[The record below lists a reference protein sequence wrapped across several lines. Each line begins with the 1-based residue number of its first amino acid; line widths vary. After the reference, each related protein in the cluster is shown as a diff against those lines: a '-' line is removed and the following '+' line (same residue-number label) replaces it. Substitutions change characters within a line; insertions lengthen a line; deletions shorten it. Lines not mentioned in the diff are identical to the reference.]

1 MKRLFTLFTFILAFG
16 IINAQETYHFRTD
29 APQGISIESSS
40 ATGLALHYSISEINM
55 ADIERGDYRG
65 QEITLKGSFGST
77 AEGLPNLPFENCY
90 IAVPQG
96 AKVSINV
103 NEKASRTFEGIDLLP
118 VAELQMNGEAGA
130 PAIRK
135 DMSVFGKDAD
145 FPSNNVDI
153 AQNTRIRG
161 LDVVLLNVTPF
172 RYNPMRSTLEVI
184 YDMDIEVRFE
194 GGNGQFGEE
203 RYRNPDWDHILRDLV
218 INDNMLPEAHYYDI
232 LNNAE
237 NKVEIGCEY
246 LIIAPDDDSILAW
259 ADTLR
264 RFRNKQGV
272 LTKVV
277 TTTDCGGNYPDAI
290 KGYIHNA
297 YDNWDIPPAAVMLF
311 GGMTDTIISH
321 WPDVYGEGYSGIPGF
336 PLIFKKYDYENG
348 TIMDF
353 NYYSD
358 NPYVDMNDDSI
369 PDIAISRL
377 PAFTVNEYQ
386 LQIQKL
392 IEYETHAVV
401 DPHYYD
407 HPVITAGHE
416 ENKWFLLTSQL
427 VDGFCRTKLGRHPT
441 NLYMMYNEYLP
452 RPDSVWSTGQNTDA
466 VVDYF
471 GPNGQN
477 YVPGDVRA
485 LNHWV
490 GKEDSHLLINA
501 INEETFLTL
510 YRDHSASDY
519 WCCPYFDTYD
529 IQFLKNANP
538 TFILSI
544 GCDAANFEFSY
555 SLHYS
560 GWKSRSVI
568 TEFCNVPVGALG
580 GIGATT
586 VTRSHF
592 NDRLTWGFLDYI
604 WPNFMPTLGSSSDPA
619 FVRPSYALV
628 AGKLFLTQG
637 AFMANWWP
645 SQITD
650 THNVFH
656 YLGEAYLNLYT
667 EVPQHMSLEVP
678 PFHPDNQWQ
687 YEFTAEEGALVCISR
702 DGEFQQAAIATGQ
715 HQSLTIPQME
725 VGTQFLVTVT
735 KQNRFRF
742 EQTVTV
748 VSAQQPN
755 VYMKASELHDQD
767 GNGQL
772 DYGETAT
779 IGITIHNSSA
789 VASNGGQVTLLCES
803 PHVEILQGKADYPHI
818 EPDAELTL
826 HNAFHIKVL
835 PDVPDQTPLT
845 FMLQFN
851 EGQNTHFDRIII
863 EANAPVLCIEPEYRP
878 MTAEGEPSTHIATEG
893 KSKLAFT
900 VTNKGH
906 SAASLF
912 LASLDIK
919 APFVEIEFPQ
929 MQLESLAPNES
940 HNFTFELN
948 TNPNDITGAWLQSH
962 FNIQHLEH
970 NVWLDTIVQYGG
982 IFESFETDTL
992 NQAYSWPP
1000 GPNGFWSYHDN
1011 AYEGQ
1016 RCLRFTLE
1024 DHYGQ
1029 LYTATARVPYQV
1041 NHDCKTSFR
1050 YKTDRSDFFSVSI
1063 NGKTNYLTASD
1074 TWAYMETLATVKH
1087 QRVVWRLDLTNSEPI
1102 GDTLIA
1108 YIDDICFPP
1117 PHTTIAFAGSELL
1130 SCGEN
1135 PVKLSKAYAYDCNSI
1150 LWVTDGDGHFDCDTV
1165 ANPFYTPG
1173 SQDMENGSV
1182 TLTLS
1187 VYGNDTIISTTA
1199 IHFMEEINL
1208 GEIVGDSVVNKYE
1221 HPISHYRVDNPEGLN
1236 LIWELDPASA
1246 GYIYG
1251 FGDAVDI
1258 LWDQSQGD
1266 IEANLHVFTNYDC
1279 TALDKH
1285 ISLIGYS
1292 TPEWHETSFELFPNP
1307 TDGKVNLVFGETMQG
1322 KVIVEVYNL
1331 LGEQMIAKKVS
1342 HLQKG
1347 ETYTLDLSHLVSGL
1361 YIIKM
1366 STENGSCSKKVSV
1379 R

>member
-1 MKRLFTLFTFILAFG
+1 
-16 IINAQETYHFRTD
+16 
-29 APQGISIESSS
+29 
-40 ATGLALHYSISEINM
+40 M

-77 AEGLPNLPFENCY
+77 AEGLPNLPFENYY

-96 AKVSINV
+96 AKVSIEV
-103 NEKASRTFEGIDLLP
+103 NEKASRVFDGIDLLP
-118 VAELQMNGEAGA
+118 VAELQMNRQAGA

-145 FPSNNVDI
+145 FPSNNVGI

-172 RYNPMRSTLEVI
+172 RYNPVRKTLEVI
-184 YDMDIEVRFE
+184 YDMDIEVHFE

-218 INDNMLPEAHYYDI
+218 INDDMLPEAHYYDI

-277 TTTDCGGNYPDAI
+277 TTTDCGGNYADAI

-297 YDNWDIPPAAVMLF
+297 YDNWSIPPAAVMLF
-311 GGMTDTIISH
+311 EGMTDTIISH
-321 WPDVYGEGYSGIPGF
+321 WPDIYGEGYSGIPGF

-353 NYYSD
+353 NYYTD

-377 PAFTVNEYQ
+377 PAFTLNEYQ

-392 IEYETHAVV
+392 IEYETHPVV

-427 VDGFCRTKLGRHPT
+427 VDGFYRTKLGRHPT

-477 YVPGDVRA
+477 YVPGDARA

-490 GKEDSHLLINA
+490 GKEDSQLLINA
-501 INEETFLTL
+501 LNEETFLTL

-519 WCCPYFDTYD
+519 WCCPYFYTYD
-529 IQFLKNANP
+529 IQFLKNVNP

-544 GCDAANFEFSY
+544 GCDAANYEFSY
-555 SLHYS
+555 SLYYS

-568 TEFCNVPVGALG
+568 TEFCNAPVGALG
-580 GIGATT
+580 GIGSTT
-586 VTRSHF
+586 VTRSHY

-637 AFMANWWP
+637 AFMSSWWP
-645 SQITD
+645 SQITE

-667 EVPQHMSLEVP
+667 EIPQQMSLEIP

-687 YEFTAEEGALVCISR
+687 YEFTAEDGALVCLSR
-702 DGEFQQAAIATGQ
+702 DGEFLKAAIATGQ
-715 HQSLTIPQME
+715 SQSLMLPQME
-725 VGTQFLVTVT
+725 VGEQFLVTVT

-742 EQTVTV
+742 EQIVTV

-779 IGITIHNSSA
+779 IGITIHNTSM

-803 PHVEILQGKADYPHI
+803 PYVKILQGMTDYPHI
-818 EPDAELTL
+818 EPDAELDL
-826 HNAFHIKVL
+826 RDAFRIKVL

-845 FMLQFN
+845 LMVQFN

-863 EANAPVLCIEPEYRP
+863 EANAPVLCIEPEYQT
-878 MTAEGEPSTHIATEG
+878 MTANGEPSTHIATEG
-893 KSKLAFT
+893 KSKIAFS
-900 VTNKGH
+900 VVNKGH
-906 SAASLF
+906 SAANLL

-929 MQLESLAPNES
+929 KQLEGLAPNES

-948 TNPNDITGAWLQSH
+948 TNPNDITGAWLQSR
-962 FNIQHLEH
+962 FNIQHLEQ

-982 IFESFETDTL
+982 IFENFETDIL
-992 NQAYSWPP
+992 NPLLQWSNSGTNRWVYS
-1000 GPNGFWSYHDN
+1000 DDD
-1011 AYEGQ
+1011 AYEGN
-1016 RCLRFTLE
+1016 RCFVAQADTTHKSLLICRLKDHSLNHKVKISFQFKTDDEEQLRFKYINKDTLFSSKE
-1024 DHYGQ
+1024 WQYAELTLHNGEGNFNFIY
-1029 LYTATARVPYQV
+1029 LK
-1041 NHDCKTSFR
+1041 NHGS
-1050 YKTDRSDFFSVSI
+1050 S
-1063 NGKTNYLTASD
+1063 AQ
-1074 TWAYMETLATVKH
+1074 A
-1087 QRVVWRLDLTNSEPI
+1087 RLDN
-1102 GDTLIA
+1102 
-1108 YIDDICFPP
+1108 ICFPP
-1117 PHTTIAFAGSELL
+1117 NHTTITYAGDDIITCNQDPIVLYE
-1130 SCGEN
+1130 
-1135 PVKLSKAYAYDCNSI
+1135 AYAYDCDAI
-1150 LWVTDGDGHFDCDTV
+1150 QWVTNGDGHFDCDTV

-1173 SQDMENGSV
+1173 NQDLENGSV
-1182 TLTLS
+1182 TLTLTA
-1187 VYGNDTIISTTA
+1187 YGNDTIFSTTA
-1199 IHFMEEINL
+1199 IHFTDETSL
-1208 GEIVGDSVVNKYE
+1208 GEIVGDSVVNKYNN
-1221 HPISHYRVDNPEGLN
+1221 PISHYRVDNPEGLD
-1236 LIWELDPASA
+1236 LMWELDPADA
-1246 GYIYG
+1246 GTIYG
-1251 FGDAVDI
+1251 FGDAIDI
-1258 LWDQSQGD
+1258 LWDQNQVD
-1266 IEANLHVFTNYDC
+1266 IEADLHVFANYDC
-1279 TALDKH
+1279 TKLDKH

-1307 TDGKVNLVFGETMQG
+1307 TDGKVNLVIGETLQG
-1322 KVIVEVYNL
+1322 KAIVEVYNL
-1331 LGEQMIAKKVS
+1331 LGEQMMAKKVS

-1379 R
+1379 W

>member
-1 MKRLFTLFTFILAFG
+1 MKRLFTLFTFILTIG
-16 IINAQETYHFRTD
+16 IINAQETYRFRTD
-29 APQGISIESSS
+29 APQGISIESSTP
-40 ATGLALHYSISEINM
+40 TGLSLHYSISEIGI
-55 ADIERGDYRG
+55 ADVENGTYRG

-77 AEGLPNLPFENCY
+77 AEGLPNLPFENYY

-96 AKVSINV
+96 AKVSIEV
-103 NEKASRTFEGIDLLP
+103 SEKASRVFDSIDLLP
-118 VAELQMNGEAGA
+118 VAELQMNRQAGA

-172 RYNPMRSTLEVI
+172 RYNPVRKTLEVI
-184 YDMDIEVRFE
+184 YDMDIEVHFE
-194 GGNGQFGEE
+194 GGNGQFGEA

-218 INDNMLPEAHYYDI
+218 INDDMLPEAHYYDI

-277 TTTDCGGNYPDAI
+277 TTTDCGGNYADAI

-297 YDNWDIPPAAVMLF
+297 YDNWSIPPAAVMLF
-311 GGMTDTIISH
+311 EGMTDTIISH
-321 WPDVYGEGYSGIPGF
+321 WPDIYGEGYSGIPGF

-353 NYYSD
+353 NYYTD

-377 PAFTVNEYQ
+377 PAFTLNEYQ

-392 IEYETHAVV
+392 IEYETHPVV

-427 VDGFCRTKLGRHPT
+427 VDGFYRTKLGRHPT

-477 YVPGDVRA
+477 YVPGDARA

-490 GKEDSHLLINA
+490 GKEDSQLLINA
-501 INEETFLTL
+501 LNEETFLTL

-519 WCCPYFDTYD
+519 WCCPYFYTYD
-529 IQFLKNANP
+529 IQFLKNVNP

-544 GCDAANFEFSY
+544 GCDAANYEFSY
-555 SLHYS
+555 SLYYS

-568 TEFCNVPVGALG
+568 TEFCNAPVGALG
-580 GIGATT
+580 GIGSTT
-586 VTRSHF
+586 VTRSHY

-619 FVRPSYALV
+619 FVRPSYALI

-637 AFMANWWP
+637 AFMSSWWP
-645 SQITD
+645 SQITE

-667 EVPQHMSLEVP
+667 EIPQQMSLEIP

-687 YEFTAEEGALVCISR
+687 YEFTAEDGALVCLSR
-702 DGEFQQAAIATGQ
+702 DGEFLKAAIATGQ
-715 HQSLTIPQME
+715 SQSLMLPQME
-725 VGTQFLVTVT
+725 VGEQFLVTVT
-735 KQNRFRF
+735 KQNHFRF

-779 IGITIHNSSA
+779 IGITIHNTSS

-803 PHVEILQGKADYPHI
+803 PYVEILQGMTDYPHI
-818 EPDAELTL
+818 EPDAELNL
-826 HNAFHIKVL
+826 RDAFRIKVL

-845 FMLQFN
+845 FMVQFN

-863 EANAPVLCIEPEYRP
+863 QANALVLCIEPEYQT
-878 MTAEGEPSTHIATEG
+878 MTANGEPSTHIATEG
-893 KSKLAFT
+893 KSKIAFS
-900 VTNKGH
+900 VVNKGH
-906 SAASLF
+906 SAANLL

-919 APFVEIEFPQ
+919 APFVEIDFPQ
-929 MQLESLAPNES
+929 KQLESLAPNES
-940 HNFTFELN
+940 HDFTFELN

-962 FNIQHLEH
+962 FNIQHLEQ

-982 IFESFETDTL
+982 IFEKFETDTL
-992 NQAYSWPP
+992 NPLLQWSNSGTNRWIYSE
-1000 GPNGFWSYHDN
+1000 DD
-1011 AYEGQ
+1011 AYEGD
-1016 RCLRFTLE
+1016 RCFVAQADTTHRSLLISRLK
-1024 DHYGQ
+1024 DHSLNHKVKISFQFKTDDEEQ
-1029 LYTATARVPYQV
+1029 L
-1041 NHDCKTSFR
+1041 CFR
-1050 YKTDRSDFFSVSI
+1050 YINEETPFSSKEWQYAELTLH
-1063 NGKTNYLTASD
+1063 NGEGNFNFIYLKNHGSSAQ
-1074 TWAYMETLATVKH
+1074 A
-1087 QRVVWRLDLTNSEPI
+1087 RLDN
-1102 GDTLIA
+1102 
-1108 YIDDICFPP
+1108 ICFPP
-1117 PHTTIAFAGSELL
+1117 SHTTIAYAGDDIVTCNQDPIVLYE
-1130 SCGEN
+1130 
-1135 PVKLSKAYAYDCNSI
+1135 AYAYDCDAI
-1150 LWVTDGDGHFDCDTV
+1150 QWVTNGDGHFDCDTV
-1165 ANPFYTPG
+1165 ANPFYMPG

-1182 TLTLS
+1182 TLTLTA
-1187 VYGNDTIISTTA
+1187 YGNDTIVSMTA
-1199 IHFMEEINL
+1199 IHFMEETSL
-1208 GEIVGDSVVNKYE
+1208 GEIIGDSVVNKYNN
-1221 HPISHYRVDNPEGLN
+1221 PISHYRVDNPEGLD
-1236 LIWELDPASA
+1236 LMWVLDPADA
-1246 GYIYG
+1246 GTIYG
-1251 FGDAVDI
+1251 FGDAIDI
-1258 LWDQSQGD
+1258 LWDQNQVD
-1266 IEANLHVFTNYDC
+1266 IEANLHVFANYDC
-1279 TALDKH
+1279 TKLDKH

-1307 TDGKVNLVFGETMQG
+1307 TDGKVNLVIGETLQG
-1322 KVIVEVYNL
+1322 KAVVEVYNL
-1331 LGEQMIAKKVS
+1331 LGEQMMAKKVS

-1361 YIIKM
+1361 YIIKL
-1366 STENGSCSKKVSV
+1366 STANGSCAKKVSV

>member
-1 MKRLFTLFTFILAFG
+1 MKRLFTIFTFILAIG
-16 IINAQETYHFRTD
+16 IINAQETYRFRTD
-29 APQGISIESSS
+29 APQGISIESSTP
-40 ATGLALHYSISEINM
+40 TGLSLHYSISEINM

-77 AEGLPNLPFENCY
+77 AEGLPNLPFENYY
-90 IAVPQG
+90 IAVPQD
-96 AKVSINV
+96 AKVSIEV
-103 NEKASRTFEGIDLLP
+103 NEKASRVFDNIDLLP
-118 VAELQMNGEAGA
+118 VAELQMNRQAGA

-135 DMSVFGKDAD
+135 NMSVFGKDAD

-153 AQNTRIRG
+153 AQSTRIRG

-172 RYNPMRSTLEVI
+172 RYNPVRKTLEVI
-184 YDMDIEVRFE
+184 YDMDIEVHFE
-194 GGNGQFGEE
+194 GGNGKFGEA

-218 INDNMLPEAHYYDI
+218 INDDMLPEAHYYDI

-237 NKVEIGCEY
+237 NKVDIGCEY

-277 TTTDCGGNYPDAI
+277 TTTECGGNYADAI

-297 YDNWDIPPAAVMLF
+297 YDNWSIPPAAVMLF
-311 GGMTDTIISH
+311 EGMTDTIISH

-353 NYYSD
+353 NYYTD

-377 PAFTVNEYQ
+377 PAFTVYEYR

-392 IEYETHAVV
+392 IEYETHPVV

-427 VDGFCRTKLGRHPT
+427 VDGFYRNKLGRHPT
-441 NLYMMYNEYLP
+441 NLYMMYDEYLP

-477 YVPGDVRA
+477 YVPGDARA

-490 GKEDSHLLINA
+490 GKEDSQLLINA
-501 INEETFLTL
+501 LNEETFLTL

-519 WCCPYFDTYD
+519 WCCPYFYTYD
-529 IQFLKNANP
+529 IQFLKNVNP

-544 GCDAANFEFSY
+544 GCDAANYEFSY
-555 SLHYS
+555 SLYYS

-568 TEFCNVPVGALG
+568 TEFCNAPVGALG
-580 GIGATT
+580 GIGSTT
-586 VTRSHF
+586 VTRSHY

-604 WPNFMPTLGSSSDPA
+604 WPNFMPTLGSTSDPA

-637 AFMANWWP
+637 AFMSSWWP
-645 SQITD
+645 SQITE

-667 EVPQHMSLEVP
+667 EIPQQMSLEIP

-687 YEFTAEEGALVCISR
+687 YEFTAEDGALVCLSR
-702 DGEFQQAAIATGQ
+702 DGEFLKAAIATGQ
-715 HQSLTIPQME
+715 SQSLMLPQME
-725 VGTQFLVTVT
+725 VGEQFLVTVT

-742 EQTVTV
+742 EQTVTI

-767 GNGQL
+767 GNRQL

-779 IGITIHNSSA
+779 IGITIHNTSS

-803 PHVEILQGKADYPHI
+803 PYVEILQGMTDYPHI

-826 HNAFHIKVL
+826 RDAFRIKVL

-845 FMLQFN
+845 FMIQFN

-893 KSKLAFT
+893 KSKIAFT
-900 VTNKGH
+900 VVNKGH
-906 SAASLF
+906 SAASLL

-929 MQLESLAPNES
+929 KQLESLAPNES

-962 FNIQHLEH
+962 FNIQHLEQ

-982 IFESFETDTL
+982 IFENFETDIL
-992 NQAYSWPP
+992 NPLLQWSNSGTNRWVYS
-1000 GPNGFWSYHDN
+1000 DDD
-1011 AYEGQ
+1011 AYEGN
-1016 RCLRFTLE
+1016 RCFVAQADTTHKSLLICRLKDHSLNHKVKISFQFKTDDEEQLRFKYINKDNLFSSKEWQYAELTLHNGE
-1024 DHYGQ
+1024 GNFNFIY
-1029 LYTATARVPYQV
+1029 LK
-1041 NHDCKTSFR
+1041 NHGS
-1050 YKTDRSDFFSVSI
+1050 S
-1063 NGKTNYLTASD
+1063 AQ
-1074 TWAYMETLATVKH
+1074 A
-1087 QRVVWRLDLTNSEPI
+1087 RLDN
-1102 GDTLIA
+1102 
-1108 YIDDICFPP
+1108 ICFPP
-1117 PHTTIAFAGSELL
+1117 NHTTITYAGDDIITCNQDPIVLYE
-1130 SCGEN
+1130 
-1135 PVKLSKAYAYDCNSI
+1135 AYAYDCDAI
-1150 LWVTDGDGHFDCDTV
+1150 QWVTNGDGHFDCDTV

-1173 SQDMENGSV
+1173 NQDLENGIV
-1182 TLTLS
+1182 TLTLTA
-1187 VYGNDTIISTTA
+1187 YGNDTIVSTTA
-1199 IHFMEEINL
+1199 IHFTDETSL
-1208 GEIVGDSVVNKYE
+1208 GEIVGDSVVNKYNN
-1221 HPISHYRVDNPEGLN
+1221 PISHYRVDNPEGLD
-1236 LIWELDPASA
+1236 LMWELDPADA
-1246 GYIYG
+1246 GTIYG

-1258 LWDQSQGD
+1258 LWDQNQVD
-1266 IEANLHVFTNYDC
+1266 IEANLHVFANYDC
-1279 TALDKH
+1279 AKLDKH

-1307 TDGKVNLVFGETMQG
+1307 TDGKVNLVIGETLQG
-1322 KVIVEVYNL
+1322 KAVVEVYNL
-1331 LGEQMIAKKVS
+1331 LGEQMMAKKVS

-1379 R
+1379 W

>member
-1 MKRLFTLFTFILAFG
+1 MKRLFTIFTFILAIG
-16 IINAQETYHFRTD
+16 IINAQETYRFRTD
-29 APQGISIESSS
+29 APQGISIESSTP
-40 ATGLALHYSISEINM
+40 TGLSLHYSISEINM

-77 AEGLPNLPFENCY
+77 AEGLPNLPFENYY
-90 IAVPQG
+90 IAVPQD
-96 AKVSINV
+96 AKVSIEV
-103 NEKASRTFEGIDLLP
+103 NEKASRVFDNIDLLP
-118 VAELQMNGEAGA
+118 VAELQMNRQAGA

-135 DMSVFGKDAD
+135 NMSVFGKDAD

-153 AQNTRIRG
+153 AQSTRIRG

-172 RYNPMRSTLEVI
+172 RYNPVRKTLEVI
-184 YDMDIEVRFE
+184 YDMDIEVHFE
-194 GGNGQFGEE
+194 GGNGKFGEA

-237 NKVEIGCEY
+237 NKVDIGCEY

-277 TTTDCGGNYPDAI
+277 TTTECGGNYADAI

-297 YDNWDIPPAAVMLF
+297 YDNWSIPPAAVMLF
-311 GGMTDTIISH
+311 EGMTDTIISH

-353 NYYSD
+353 NYYTD

-377 PAFTVNEYQ
+377 PAFTVYEYR

-392 IEYETHAVV
+392 IEYETHPVV

-427 VDGFCRTKLGRHPT
+427 VDGFYRNKLGRHPT
-441 NLYMMYNEYLP
+441 NLYMMYDEYLP

-477 YVPGDVRA
+477 YVPGDARA

-490 GKEDSHLLINA
+490 GKEDSQLLINA
-501 INEETFLTL
+501 LNEETFLTL

-519 WCCPYFDTYD
+519 WCCPYFYTYD
-529 IQFLKNANP
+529 IQFLKNVNP

-544 GCDAANFEFSY
+544 GCDAANYEFSY
-555 SLHYS
+555 SLYYS

-568 TEFCNVPVGALG
+568 TEFCNAPVGALG
-580 GIGATT
+580 GIGSTT
-586 VTRSHF
+586 VTRSHY

-604 WPNFMPTLGSSSDPA
+604 WPNFMPTLGSTSDPA

-637 AFMANWWP
+637 AFMSSWWP
-645 SQITD
+645 SQITE

-667 EVPQHMSLEVP
+667 EIPQQMSLEIP

-687 YEFTAEEGALVCISR
+687 YEFTAEDGALVCLSR
-702 DGEFQQAAIATGQ
+702 DGEFLKAAIATGQ
-715 HQSLTIPQME
+715 SQSLMLPQME
-725 VGTQFLVTVT
+725 VGEQFLVTVT

-742 EQTVTV
+742 EQTVTI

-767 GNGQL
+767 GNRQL

-779 IGITIHNSSA
+779 IGITIHNTSS

-803 PHVEILQGKADYPHI
+803 PYVEILQGMTDYPHI

-826 HNAFHIKVL
+826 RDAFRIKVL

-845 FMLQFN
+845 FMIQFN

-893 KSKLAFT
+893 KSKIAFT
-900 VTNKGH
+900 VVNKGH
-906 SAASLF
+906 SAASLL

-929 MQLESLAPNES
+929 KQLESLAPNES

-962 FNIQHLEH
+962 FNIQHLEQ

-982 IFESFETDTL
+982 IFENFETDIL
-992 NQAYSWPP
+992 NPLLQWSNSGTNRWVYS
-1000 GPNGFWSYHDN
+1000 DDD
-1011 AYEGQ
+1011 AYEGN
-1016 RCLRFTLE
+1016 RCFVAQADTTHKSLLICRLKDHSLNHKVKISFQFKTDDEEQLRFKYINKDNLFSSKEWQYAELTLHNGE
-1024 DHYGQ
+1024 GNFNFIY
-1029 LYTATARVPYQV
+1029 LK
-1041 NHDCKTSFR
+1041 NHGS
-1050 YKTDRSDFFSVSI
+1050 S
-1063 NGKTNYLTASD
+1063 AQ
-1074 TWAYMETLATVKH
+1074 A
-1087 QRVVWRLDLTNSEPI
+1087 RLDN
-1102 GDTLIA
+1102 
-1108 YIDDICFPP
+1108 ICFPP
-1117 PHTTIAFAGSELL
+1117 NHTTITYAGDDIITCNQDPIVLYE
-1130 SCGEN
+1130 
-1135 PVKLSKAYAYDCNSI
+1135 AYAYDCDAI
-1150 LWVTDGDGHFDCDTV
+1150 QWVTNGDGHFDCDTV

-1173 SQDMENGSV
+1173 NQDLENGIV
-1182 TLTLS
+1182 TLTLTA
-1187 VYGNDTIISTTA
+1187 YGNDTIVSTTA
-1199 IHFMEEINL
+1199 IHFTDETSL
-1208 GEIVGDSVVNKYE
+1208 GEIVGDSVVNKYNN
-1221 HPISHYRVDNPEGLN
+1221 PISHYRVDNPEGLD
-1236 LIWELDPASA
+1236 LMWELDPADA
-1246 GYIYG
+1246 GTIYG

-1258 LWDQSQGD
+1258 LWDQNQVD
-1266 IEANLHVFTNYDC
+1266 IEANLHVFANYDC
-1279 TALDKH
+1279 AKLDKH

-1307 TDGKVNLVFGETMQG
+1307 TDGKVNLVIGETLQG
-1322 KVIVEVYNL
+1322 KAVVEVYNL
-1331 LGEQMIAKKVS
+1331 LGEQMMAKKVS

-1379 R
+1379 W